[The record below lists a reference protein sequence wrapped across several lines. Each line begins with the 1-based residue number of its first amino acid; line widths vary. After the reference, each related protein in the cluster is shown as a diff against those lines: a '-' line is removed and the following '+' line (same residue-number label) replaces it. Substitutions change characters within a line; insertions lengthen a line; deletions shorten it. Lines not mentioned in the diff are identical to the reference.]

1 MHGNWLAR
9 SVDMGNPSRTQKL
22 DELMAGVRVE
32 VSRRRADEGGPPLEP
47 ARHGAGAAAANGLLE
62 LRGDAETE
70 GILAR
75 IRAELLARRNGAR
88 SENPSSREP
97 TPGGARTP
105 AAPATSEASFV
116 LPRLAVEHPPELER
130 RDFYDLGDFT
140 ALHDAAFLKAA
151 YRGLLGRV
159 PERDGLDHYL
169 GALRSGRLGKIDIL
183 GRLRYSAEGRAR
195 GVRVQGLLRRYL
207 GRLLF
212 RVPLAGALLRS
223 GYYMWRAPALARSLD
238 QLQTHA
244 EERARLGA
252 VQTNLAIE
260 AIEQALARA
269 QQSQRDMHARLL
281 SRQQTFEASTGGE
294 VARVAAQADELL
306 SSSSALRDELAAL
319 RASTEP
325 GAGIPDEFY
334 APFEDLFRGTREDI
348 MGRVRVYLPTMRE
361 AGAGAPERPILDLG
375 CGRGEWLQVLRDE
388 GLSARGI
395 DLNAGMIERSR
406 AQGLEVDYGDAI
418 VALRS
423 TPSGSLGAVTAFHL
437 VEHIPFGA
445 VVTLFDE
452 ALRCLRP
459 GGLVLFETPN
469 PENVVVGACNFYY
482 DPTHRN
488 PIPPDALRYLA
499 EARGFA
505 DARIHRLHPPAVTA
519 DEGMDALPE
528 RVRAAF
534 LAAQDYSIIARKP

>member
-1 MHGNWLAR
+1 M
-9 SVDMGNPSRTQKL
+9 
-22 DELMAGVRVE
+22 
-32 VSRRRADEGGPPLEP
+32 
-47 ARHGAGAAAANGLLE
+47 
-62 LRGDAETE
+62 
-70 GILAR
+70 
-75 IRAELLARRNGAR
+75 
-88 SENPSSREP
+88 
-97 TPGGARTP
+97 
-105 AAPATSEASFV
+105 
-116 LPRLAVEHPPELER
+116 
-130 RDFYDLGDFT
+130 
-140 ALHDAAFLKAA
+140 
-151 YRGLLGRV
+151 
-159 PERDGLDHYL
+159 
-169 GALRSGRLGKIDIL
+169 
-183 GRLRYSAEGRAR
+183 
-195 GVRVQGLLRRYL
+195 
-207 GRLLF
+207 
-212 RVPLAGALLRS
+212 LRS
-223 GYYMWRAPALARSLD
+223 GYYMWRAPALARSLE

-244 EERARLGA
+244 EERARIAA

-260 AIEQALARA
+260 AIEHALARS
-269 QQSQRDMHARLL
+269 QQSLRDAHSRLL
-281 SRQQTFEASTGGE
+281 SRQQTFEATMGGE
-294 VARVAAQADELL
+294 LARLAAQADELL
-306 SSSSALRDELAAL
+306 SSSAALRDGLQAL

-334 APFEDLFRGTREDI
+334 APFEDRFRGSRDDI
-348 MGRVRVYLPTMRE
+348 MGRVRVYLPAMRE
-361 AGAGAPERPILDLG
+361 AGAGDPERPILDLG

-395 DLNAGMIERSR
+395 DMNAGMIERSR

-423 TPSGSLGAVTAFHL
+423 TPSESLGAVTAFHL

-452 ALRCLRP
+452 ALRCLKP

-488 PIPPDALRYLA
+488 PIPPEALRYLA

-519 DEGMDALPE
+519 EEGMDMLPE